1 MSLPISLRSNAPD
14 ALRLS
19 EKEPDSAEPRGGR
32 AGPSRRQL
40 VAGAAAGLALA
51 PLPRPA
57 AAAAPLSEHVL
68 RLTEGVVPERAR
80 LRLEIPALVE
90 NGNSVDTRITVDSPM
105 TAQDHVRWIHLIAEK
120 NPFPDMAR
128 FHLSPR
134 SGRAEVATT
143 LRLAQSQ
150 TVTAVAAL
158 SGGGFV
164 MAEAAIVVTLSACI
178 DGG

>member
-1 MSLPISLRSNAPD
+1 MSLPISLRSRHND
-14 ALRLS
+14 A
-19 EKEPDSAEPRGGR
+19 ATG
-32 AGPSRRQL
+32 SRREVL
-40 VAGAAAGLALA
+40 AGAAASLVLVA
-51 PLPRPA
+51 LPRAA
-57 AAAAPLSEHVL
+57 AAAAPPPEDVL
-68 RLTEGVVPERAR
+68 RLTEGVVPERGR
-80 LRLEIPALVE
+80 ITLDIPALVE
-90 NGNSVDTRITVDSPM
+90 NGNSVDTRIRVESPM

-128 FHLSPR
+128 FHLGPR

-164 MAEAAIVVTLSACI
+164 MADAAIVVTLSACI